1 MSSRVIAHLPSSAR
15 GLPPPYCRPQP
26 LLAGEVRVVFQYDG
40 PFTVRPAQSSLRR
53 PGAVARRRPD
63 DAGDRRYHK
72 AARHRGARPHHRGQG
87 NGAPSSRQPRP
98 ANRSSRK
105 QPKQIAAVH
114 ESGSGPEPTSRDV
127 HSAVAIRGKAD
138 LTRTSKFGRDDPQ
151 STLGKPARETTRM
164 MATSARRWTTKCFEF
179 CLHA

>member
-1 MSSRVIAHLPSSAR
+1 MMDRLQCVLHNHPS
-15 GLPPPYCRPQP
+15 
-26 LLAGEVRVVFQYDG
+26 
-40 PFTVRPAQSSLRR
+40 
-53 PGAVARRRPD
+53 
-63 DAGDRRYHK
+63 GD
-72 AARHRGARPHHRGQG
+72 P
-87 NGAPSSRQPRP
+87 APSRADVQMTQAIVDITKRLGIAVHDHIIVGKETGRLPVDKPRP

-151 STLGKPARETTRM
+151 SRLGKPARETTRM

-179 CLHA
+179 CFHA